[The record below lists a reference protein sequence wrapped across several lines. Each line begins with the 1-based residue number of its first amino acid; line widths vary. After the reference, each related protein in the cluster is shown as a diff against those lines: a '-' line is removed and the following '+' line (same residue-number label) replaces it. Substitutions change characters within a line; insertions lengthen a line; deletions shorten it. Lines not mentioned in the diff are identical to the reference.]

1 MSFRFLHRLTLPLCH
16 YPDLKEAVRKKSSN
30 TMPIHS
36 LVLKESADLMEFL
49 NLTLRS
55 GLEL

>member
-1 MSFRFLHRLTLPLCH
+1 MSLSRPERSR
-16 YPDLKEAVRKKSSN
+16 EKKSSN

-49 NLTLRS
+49 KLTLRS